1 MIYLMVGQ
9 REEVYKIRLGLE
21 GNGIA
26 EFSKA
31 YEDIMEPNNS
41 IRVQGKSQRCHF

>member
-1 MIYLMVGQ
+1 MAGQ
-9 REEVYKIRLGLE
+9 REGVYKIRLGFE

-31 YEDIMEPNNS
+31 YEDIMEPNNG
-41 IRVQGKSQRCHF
+41 IRVQGKSQRRHF